1 MKINKNLVYIFF
13 IGCSYPLLADNN
25 NPYLT
30 LINWGVS
37 AVGKG
42 SSHAGIAA
50 GQSEFDAQYP
60 GYSGPVIGAAAGL
73 SAFGVVITAGIL
85 SLTGGSIIHGILS
98 LLQSDLKLSSWFSA
112 SENLINY
119 TGTEKR
125 KTGSMQVTLGKL
137 LHKYNTLAEEYNK
150 DNTREKKAPFVQ
162 MISYHPTTGT
172 EILYKN

>member
-1 MKINKNLVYIFF
+1 MKINKNLVCIFF
-13 IGCSYPLLADNN
+13 IGCSYPVLADN
-25 NPYLT
+25 PYLK

-37 AVGKG
+37 AVGKV

-50 GQSEFDAQYP
+50 GRSEFDAQYP
-60 GYSGPVIGAAAGL
+60 GYSGPVIGAAAGMG
-73 SAFGVVITAGIL
+73 AFGVVMAGTIL
-85 SLTGGSIIHGILS
+85 GLAGGSIVHGILS
-98 LLQSDLKLSSWFSA
+98 LFQSDLNLSAWFSA
-112 SENLINY
+112 CEDLINY

-125 KTGSMQVTLGKL
+125 NTGSMQTMLGKL

-162 MISYHPTTGT
+162 MVSYHPTTGT